1 MRFRL
6 QKRRIALPT
15 MDRLVFAL
23 LLLAVPLQY
32 FILGFS
38 MPKFLTDVT
47 SMILPPIDMDA
58 WLPSWIGLVAW
69 LTEGKSFNIIQ

>member
-1 MRFRL
+1 
-6 QKRRIALPT
+6 

-38 MPKFLTDVT
+38 MPKFFTDVT
-47 SMILPPIDMDA
+47 SMILPPIDMEA